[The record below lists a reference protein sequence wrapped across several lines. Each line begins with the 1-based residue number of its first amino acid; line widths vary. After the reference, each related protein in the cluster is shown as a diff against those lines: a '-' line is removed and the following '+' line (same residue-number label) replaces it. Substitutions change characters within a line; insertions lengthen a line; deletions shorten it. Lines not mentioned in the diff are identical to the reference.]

1 MNDVIEPV
9 DHNVEFVDGVLQ
21 KSRVNADAAVGRCE
35 AVAQRRQQV
44 GQRVERTDER
54 LGQVLTHFVIVG
66 LKQNTVRF

>member
-1 MNDVIEPV
+1 VNDVIEPV